1 MKDVVGVLPHGSGDR
16 EFDSAPSSP
25 QRREKGKDVDTS
37 FDSPSPK
44 PLPKNKSSNSLFSF
58 ASHSHSDY
66 SQIYEEEDESLYGD
80 DFDEARKTLS
90 HVESEVFNNHGGTT
104 TLTRD
109 ASIQSFVSGI
119 MEEAM
124 SIVASPSRPNLSAT
138 SEIVPEEIN
147 LRSEETREFK
157 SIMSIISNA
166 INSDGNEIIE
176 DNLPSQIA
184 EAGPFPDKVE
194 SFAMTNESNRYD
206 DDFAVESASKKTN
219 HYSSEF
225 THESSNPNLY
235 EDDFVPDQSKI
246 RSQILYEDDFLP
258 NEQDEDD
265 ENDDDDDDAGRGE
278 GEGECDVILPGVGPG
293 GKNGER
299 KRLSRERRSRE
310 VWRLIAAEGDAE
322 CQPNLSTAKE
332 RKKNM
337 RGVID
342 GLVENYRR
350 RKEDQEKG
358 LKGKKT
364 KKDAKSNSSNR
375 SGSNPNPNP
384 QGEMN
389 WVVETI
395 DSDEEEPLR
404 QGPDEETDKYT
415 EEANNPLMRPA
426 SRISSKSRR
435 KLLGKI
441 PQQLCHFCG
450 DRFDGEGSILALNA
464 LLLLPVSHLLSS
476 KTIGHALPNT
486 ISEDIRI
493 RKIVR
498 RRLNQKYPVDIEGLM
513 IPPTSPE
520 HPKIDKKTLSQ
531 RKQLEELEDQAFV
544 TELITKKPFNVKIL
558 QNKGEPDRAKV
569 FCSWECVKRFAMEDC
584 PKQMRYERQML
595 IDLAAGYVV
604 DC

>member
-16 EFDSAPSSP
+16 EFDSAPLSP

-66 SQIYEEEDESLYGD
+66 SQIYEEDDESLYGD

-90 HVESEVFNNHGGTT
+90 HVESEVFNNPGGTT

-265 ENDDDDDDAGRGE
+265 ENDDDDDDDDAGRGE
-278 GEGECDVILPGVGPG
+278 GEGDVILPGEGPG
-293 GKNGER
+293 EKNGER

-322 CQPNLSTAKE
+322 CLPNLSTAKE

-358 LKGKKT
+358 PKGKKT
-364 KKDAKSNSSNR
+364 KKDAKSISSMSNR
-375 SGSNPNPNP
+375 GGPNPNPNPNP

-450 DRFDGEGSILALNA
+450 DRFDGEGSILAQNA
-464 LLLLPVSHLLSS
+464 LLLLPVSSFTVL
-476 KTIGHALPNT
+476 
-486 ISEDIRI
+486 
-493 RKIVR
+493 
-498 RRLNQKYPVDIEGLM
+498 
-513 IPPTSPE
+513 
-520 HPKIDKKTLSQ
+520 
-531 RKQLEELEDQAFV
+531 
-544 TELITKKPFNVKIL
+544 
-558 QNKGEPDRAKV
+558 
-569 FCSWECVKRFAMEDC
+569 
-584 PKQMRYERQML
+584 
-595 IDLAAGYVV
+595 
-604 DC
+604 